1 MQSGIMEKLPIGW
14 YLKEADSLITQFT
27 NSAFESF
34 GLNRFHWQVLKNIAA
49 HGKISKE
56 LYYHQVSRFLTMAE
70 LDEIMETLHTR
81 NWICHTNDLYSFT
94 DTGKQE
100 YAAIEAL
107 QLKCREKIMEG
118 ITEEEYL
125 NAINFLEKMIRN
137 LRGKV

>member
-14 YLKEADSLITQFT
+14 YLKEADCLITHFT
-27 NSAFESF
+27 NIAFESF
-34 GLNRFHWQVLKNIAA
+34 GINRFHWQVLKNIDA

-70 LDEIMETLHTR
+70 LDEVLETLLTR

-107 QLKCREKIMEG
+107 QLKNREKIMEG
-118 ITEEEYL
+118 ISEEEYL
-125 NAINFLEKMIRN
+125 AAINFLEKLIRN
-137 LRGKV
+137 LGGKV